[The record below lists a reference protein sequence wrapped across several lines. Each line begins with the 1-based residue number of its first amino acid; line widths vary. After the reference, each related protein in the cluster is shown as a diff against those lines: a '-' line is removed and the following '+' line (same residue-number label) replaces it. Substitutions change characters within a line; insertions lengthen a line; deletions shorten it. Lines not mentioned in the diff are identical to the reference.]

1 MRKKKKKKSK
11 GQIDGGLRRPEPGG
25 VHGKDSS
32 TTLEARH
39 VGLQDQLGG
48 GLKENLKIDV

>member
-1 MRKKKKKKSK
+1 MRKKKKKSK